1 MRKALTD
8 LIFLGVIK
16 ETVEIGGH
24 IWTLQTLTTE
34 EQLEVTNAT
43 GNYTEYIA
51 KLYSLTIEI
60 LIRSLKMVDDE
71 PFTDRAE
78 TTEFIKQ
85 LQPIIVNKL
94 YEEYNKMQEK
104 QSKSLENIDEI
115 NKLVDDPFSR
125 IRYKVMRATSALP
138 TEDRVKKMNMV
149 QWYWYYLNIAKDE
162 EEVGIADNNKIEY
175 LTYFI
180 NPEMAKMVVKNNGK
194 EVNKSR
200 VNESNTQYND
210 FFDEEL
216 KKALTESGMGEN
228 SFTEL
233 PSSDMAGD
241 LNESEDDFLKRVMN
255 YQFNNEN
262 FNQSQSFEKIDDEVD
277 YFEYP
282 DE

>member
-1 MRKALTD
+1 MKKTLDD